1 MGSPMPRPLGSSLD
15 TWFQMQKFLP
25 SPGHHIGAN
34 SRAEW
39 RHLSL
44 QIFPKLCQDTLSLCD
59 PTEHMSRF
67 LKLIIDVLGKTALE
81 VREFFFLLFLFLF
94 FFPIVFSLLLWKEII
109 KYFLQGGKIL
119 ACSLQ
124 VWKAKQGEMTW
135 TACDHPSAK
144 QGQIKVFWWSPKWAG
159 STLQLV
165 VGLRA
170 PLSRW
175 GLLAR
180 MCYSFWYSCT
190 NISSVQWKA
199 KCR

>member
-1 MGSPMPRPLGSSLD
+1 MSSPMPRLLGSSLD

-94 FFPIVFSLLLWKEII
+94 FFSYCLFTSPLEGVGQSE
-109 KYFLQGGKIL
+109 
-119 ACSLQ
+119 CSLW
-124 VWKAKQGEMTW
+124 V
-135 TACDHPSAK
+135 ACPATPRPSPRPAA
-144 QGQIKVFWWSPKWAG
+144 QSPAAASALFVLHKC
-159 STLQLV
+159 
-165 VGLRA
+165 
-170 PLSRW
+170 PL
-175 GLLAR
+175 
-180 MCYSFWYSCT
+180 
-190 NISSVQWKA
+190 NEEK
-199 KCR
+199 

>member
-1 MGSPMPRPLGSSLD
+1 MSSPMPRPLGSSLD

-94 FFPIVFSLLLWKEII
+94 FFPIVFSLLLWK
-109 KYFLQGGKIL
+109 GWG
-119 ACSLQ
+119 S
-124 VWKAKQGEMTW
+124 
-135 TACDHPSAK
+135 PSAAPELPARPPLAHLP
-144 QGQIKVFWWSPKWAG
+144 GQQPRTPRLPA
-159 STLQLV
+159 LC
-165 VGLRA
+165 
-170 PLSRW
+170 LS
-175 GLLAR
+175 
-180 MCYSFWYSCT
+180 YT
-190 NISSVQWKA
+190 SVP
-199 KCR
+199 